1 MTEPLIS
8 VRDLTV
14 RFKTDEGLVTAVH
27 RVSFD
32 IAPGEILG
40 LVGESGSGKSVT
52 AKALMQL
59 NGDNAVYDEESRI
72 TLRIDGEVIEALSL
86 KRPKDMMVIRGGAV
100 SMIFQEPMASFAP
113 AITIGEQMVEQLQIH
128 STMSKKRA
136 VEISVEMLDRVGIPE
151 APKRLKQYA
160 FEFSGGMRQRAM
172 IAMALSTKPKLLI
185 ADEPTTALDVTVQAQ
200 ILDLM
205 RELKSEFNTSILLIT
220 HDMGVVAG
228 NADSVLV
235 MRVGECREYGS
246 VDKVFYKPADDYTR
260 ALLAAVPRLDEA
272 MPERLATVSAPPT
285 ELGAEIAA
293 VEKPRTNHA
302 AQQLLTVDGLGVRFR
317 VAQPGLFARAQSL
330 VAVDD
335 VSFELAAGETLG
347 VVGES
352 GCGKSSLARAVLQLI
367 PSASGRVCLLGR
379 DLEQL
384 ARRELKNMRRDMQVI
399 FQDPQASLD
408 PRMTVAQIVG
418 EPLNTFRPDLGQPER
433 NERILSVL
441 LRVGLAAE
449 HLNRYPHEFSG
460 GQAQRIGIARALVFD
475 PQLIVCD
482 EPVSALDVSIQA
494 QIINLLMD
502 LQVERGLSLIFI
514 AHDLAVVRHISHRV
528 MVMYL
533 GRAVEV
539 ADRQSLY
546 EHPRHPYTLALINAV
561 PIPDP
566 VVERSRQQQ
575 PLSGDLPSPLAPP
588 SGCGFRTRCPHAI
601 QRCTDERPLLRPVG
615 KSLVA
620 CHRAEEIE

>member
-1 MTEPLIS
+1 MADAVLEVQSLNVRFATPDGPVQA
-8 VRDLTV
+8 VRDLE
-14 RFKTDEGLVTAVH
+14 F
-27 RVSFD
+27 RV
-32 IAPGEILG
+32 AAGETLG
-40 LVGESGSGKSVT
+40 IVGESGSGKSQT
-52 AKALMQL
+52 ALAIMGLLAANGRADGSARFKGDELIGLSDSEMNRVRGAEISMVFQDPMTSL
-59 NGDNAVYDEESRI
+59 NPYLTVGNQMRQVLQRHLGLSR
-72 TLRIDGEVIEALSL
+72 REAL
-86 KRPKDMMVIRGGAV
+86 RQAR
-100 SMIFQEPMASFAP
+100 
-113 AITIGEQMVEQLQIH
+113 
-128 STMSKKRA
+128 TMLELVR
-136 VEISVEMLDRVGIPE
+136 IPE
-151 APKRLKQYA
+151 SERRLDMHPH
-160 FEFSGGMRQRAM
+160 ELSGGMRQRVM
-172 IAMALSTKPKLLI
+172 IAMALSCRPGLLI

-200 ILDLM
+200 ILLLM

-235 MRVGECREYGS
+235 MRDGVCREYGH
-246 VDKVFYKPADDYTR
+246 VDDVFYKPADDYTA

-272 MPERLATVSAPPT
+272 MPERLVTVDAPVT
-285 ELGAEIAA
+285 ELGSAMAA
-293 VEKPRTNHA
+293 FEKPRTNGA
-302 AQQLLTVDGLGVRFR
+302 ARELLTVDGLGVRFQ

-335 VSFELAAGETLG
+335 VSFELTAGETLG

-352 GCGKSSLARAVLQLI
+352 GCGKSSLARAVLKLI
-367 PSASGRVCLLGR
+367 PLACGRVCLLGR
-379 DLEQL
+379 DLERL
-384 ARRELKNMRRDMQVI
+384 EGKELKNMRRDMQVI

-408 PRMTVAQIVG
+408 PRMTIAQIVG
-418 EPLNTFRPDLGQPER
+418 EPLNTFRSDLEQPER
-433 NERILSVL
+433 NKRILAAL
-441 LRVGLAAE
+441 LRVGLTAE

-546 EHPRHPYTLALINAV
+546 ERPRHPYTLALINAV

-566 VVERSRQQQ
+566 EIERSRQQQ
-575 PLSGDLPSPLAPP
+575 PLPGDLPSPLEPP
-588 SGCGFRTRCPHAI
+588 SGCGFRTRCPYAI
-601 QRCTDERPLLRPVG
+601 QRCADERPLLRPVG

-620 CHRAEEIE
+620 CHCAEEIE

>member
-1 MTEPLIS
+1 
-8 VRDLTV
+8 
-14 RFKTDEGLVTAVH
+14 
-27 RVSFD
+27 
-32 IAPGEILG
+32 
-40 LVGESGSGKSVT
+40 
-52 AKALMQL
+52 
-59 NGDNAVYDEESRI
+59 
-72 TLRIDGEVIEALSL
+72 
-86 KRPKDMMVIRGGAV
+86 
-100 SMIFQEPMASFAP
+100 
-113 AITIGEQMVEQLQIH
+113 
-128 STMSKKRA
+128 
-136 VEISVEMLDRVGIPE
+136 
-151 APKRLKQYA
+151 
-160 FEFSGGMRQRAM
+160 
-172 IAMALSTKPKLLI
+172 
-185 ADEPTTALDVTVQAQ
+185 
-200 ILDLM
+200 
-205 RELKSEFNTSILLIT
+205 
-220 HDMGVVAG
+220 
-228 NADSVLV
+228 
-235 MRVGECREYGS
+235 
-246 VDKVFYKPADDYTR
+246 
-260 ALLAAVPRLDEA
+260 
-272 MPERLATVSAPPT
+272 
-285 ELGAEIAA
+285 
-293 VEKPRTNHA
+293 
-302 AQQLLTVDGLGVRFR
+302 
-317 VAQPGLFARAQSL
+317 LFARAQSL

-367 PSASGRVCLLGR
+367 PTASGRVCLLGR

-575 PLSGDLPSPLAPP
+575 PLSGDLPSPLEPP

-601 QRCTDERPLLRPVG
+601 QRCADERPLLRPVG

>member
-1 MTEPLIS
+1 MADAVLEVQSLNVRFTTPDGPVQA
-8 VRDLTV
+8 VRDLG
-14 RFKTDEGLVTAVH
+14 F
-27 RVSFD
+27 RV
-32 IAPGEILG
+32 AAGETLG
-40 LVGESGSGKSVT
+40 IVGESGSGKSQT
-52 AKALMQL
+52 ALAIMGLL
-59 NGDNAVYDEESRI
+59 AANGRA
-72 TLRIDGEVIEALSL
+72 DGSARFKGNEVIGLSDSEMNRVRGAEISMVFQDPMTSLNPYLTVGKQMRQVLQRHLGLSRAEALGQARRML
-86 KRPKDMMVIRGGAV
+86 EMVR
-100 SMIFQEPMASFAP
+100 
-113 AITIGEQMVEQLQIH
+113 
-128 STMSKKRA
+128 
-136 VEISVEMLDRVGIPE
+136 IPE
-151 APKRLKQYA
+151 SERRLVMYPH
-160 FEFSGGMRQRAM
+160 ELSGGMRQRVM
-172 IAMALSTKPKLLI
+172 IAMALSCRPGLLI

-200 ILDLM
+200 ILELM

-235 MRVGECREYGS
+235 MRDGVCREFGS
-246 VDKVFYKPADDYTR
+246 VDNVFYKPADDYTA

-272 MPERLATVSAPPT
+272 MPERLVTVEAPAPEPGTATAAFEMPDTNGSAP
-285 ELGAEIAA
+285 EVLS
-293 VEKPRTNHA
+293 
-302 AQQLLTVDGLGVRFR
+302 VDGLGVRFR
-317 VAQPGLFARAQSL
+317 VSQPGLFARAQSL

-352 GCGKSSLARAVLQLI
+352 GCGKSSLARAVLKLI
-367 PSASGRVCLLGR
+367 PAACGRVCLLGR

-384 ARRELKNMRRDMQVI
+384 QRKELKNMRSDIQVI

-408 PRMTVAQIVG
+408 PRMTISQIVG
-418 EPLNTFRPDLGQPER
+418 EPLSTFHPDLTKPER
-433 NERILSVL
+433 NERILLAL
-441 LRVGLAAE
+441 LRVGLTAA

-460 GQAQRIGIARALVFD
+460 GQAQRIGIARALVFE

-533 GRAVEV
+533 GRAVEL

-546 EHPRHPYTLALINAV
+546 DRPRHPYTLALINAV

-566 VVERSRQQQ
+566 EIERSRRQQ
-575 PLSGDLPSPLAPP
+575 PLSGDLPSPLEPP
-588 SGCGFRTRCPHAI
+588 SGCAFRTRCLYAV
-601 QRCTDERPLLRPVG
+601 QRCAVERPLLRPVG

>member
-1 MTEPLIS
+1 MADAVLEVQSLNVRFTTPDGPVQA
-8 VRDLTV
+8 VRDLE
-14 RFKTDEGLVTAVH
+14 F
-27 RVSFD
+27 RV
-32 IAPGEILG
+32 AAGETLG
-40 LVGESGSGKSVT
+40 IVGESGSGKSQT
-52 AKALMQL
+52 ALAIMGLLAANGRADGSARFKGNEVLGLSDSEMNRMRGAEISMVFQDPMTSL
-59 NGDNAVYDEESRI
+59 NPYLTVGNQMRQVLQRHLGLSRA
-72 TLRIDGEVIEALSL
+72 EALRQARRML
-86 KRPKDMMVIRGGAV
+86 EMVR
-100 SMIFQEPMASFAP
+100 
-113 AITIGEQMVEQLQIH
+113 
-128 STMSKKRA
+128 
-136 VEISVEMLDRVGIPE
+136 IPE
-151 APKRLKQYA
+151 SERRLVMYPH
-160 FEFSGGMRQRAM
+160 ELSGGMRQRVM
-172 IAMALSTKPKLLI
+172 IAMALSCRPGLLI

-200 ILDLM
+200 ILELM

-235 MRVGECREYGS
+235 MRDGVCREFGS
-246 VDKVFYKPADDYTR
+246 VDNVFYKPADEYTA

-272 MPERLATVSAPPT
+272 MPERLVTVDAPATEPAT
-285 ELGAEIAA
+285 AIAA
-293 VEKPRTNHA
+293 FEKPDANGPARE
-302 AQQLLTVDGLGVRFR
+302 LLRVDGLGVRFR
-317 VAQPGLFARAQSL
+317 VAQPGLFTRAQSL
-330 VAVDD
+330 IAVDD

-352 GCGKSSLARAVLQLI
+352 GCGKSSLARAVLKLI
-367 PSASGRVCLLGR
+367 PVACGRVCLLGR

-384 ARRELKNMRRDMQVI
+384 QRKELKNMRSDMQVI

-408 PRMTVAQIVG
+408 PRMTISQIVG
-418 EPLNTFRPDLGQPER
+418 EPLSTFHPDLPQPER
-433 NERILSVL
+433 NERILSAL
-441 LRVGLAAE
+441 LRVGLTAR

-460 GQAQRIGIARALVFD
+460 GQAQRIGIARALAFD

-533 GRAVEV
+533 GRAVEL

-546 EHPRHPYTLALINAV
+546 ERPRHPYTLALINAV

-566 VVERSRQQQ
+566 EIERSRHQQ
-575 PLSGDLPSPLAPP
+575 PLSGDLPSPLEPP
-588 SGCGFRTRCPHAI
+588 SGCAFRTRCPYAI
-601 QRCTDERPLLRPVG
+601 QRCADERPLLRPVG

>member
-1 MTEPLIS
+1 MADAVLEVQSLN
-8 VRDLTV
+8 V
-14 RFKTDEGLVTAVH
+14 RFTTPDGPVQAVRNLEFRVT
-27 RVSFD
+27 
-32 IAPGEILG
+32 PGETLG
-40 LVGESGSGKSVT
+40 IVGESGSGKSQT
-52 AKALMQL
+52 ALAVMGLLAANGRADGSARFKGDELIGLSDGDMNQVRGAQISMVFQDPMTSL
-59 NGDNAVYDEESRI
+59 NPYLTVGNQMRHVLQRHLGLSR
-72 TLRIDGEVIEALSL
+72 GEALRQARTML
-86 KRPKDMMVIRGGAV
+86 EMVR
-100 SMIFQEPMASFAP
+100 
-113 AITIGEQMVEQLQIH
+113 
-128 STMSKKRA
+128 
-136 VEISVEMLDRVGIPE
+136 IPE
-151 APKRLKQYA
+151 AERRLAMYPH
-160 FEFSGGMRQRAM
+160 ELSGGMRQRVM
-172 IAMALSTKPKLLI
+172 IAMALSCRPGLLI

-200 ILDLM
+200 ILELM

-235 MRVGECREYGS
+235 MRDGECREYGS

-302 AQQLLTVDGLGVRFR
+302 ARQLLTVDGLGVRFR

-367 PSASGRVCLLGR
+367 PTASGRVCLLGR

-575 PLSGDLPSPLAPP
+575 PLSGDLPSPLEPP

-601 QRCTDERPLLRPVG
+601 QRCADERPLLRPVG

>member
-1 MTEPLIS
+1 MNRVRGAQISMVFQDPMTSLNPY
-8 VRDLTV
+8 LTV
-14 RFKTDEGLVTAVH
+14 GNQMRYVLQRH
-27 RVSFD
+27 
-32 IAPGEILG
+32 LG
-40 LVGESGSGKSVT
+40 L
-52 AKALMQL
+52 
-59 NGDNAVYDEESRI
+59 SR
-72 TLRIDGEVIEALSL
+72 GEALRQARTML
-86 KRPKDMMVIRGGAV
+86 EMVR
-100 SMIFQEPMASFAP
+100 
-113 AITIGEQMVEQLQIH
+113 
-128 STMSKKRA
+128 
-136 VEISVEMLDRVGIPE
+136 ISE
-151 APKRLKQYA
+151 AERRLAMYPH
-160 FEFSGGMRQRAM
+160 ELSGGMRQRVM
-172 IAMALSTKPKLLI
+172 IAMALSCRPGLLI

-200 ILDLM
+200 ILELM

-235 MRVGECREYGS
+235 MRDGECREYGS

-575 PLSGDLPSPLAPP
+575 PLSGDLPSPLEPP

>member
-1 MTEPLIS
+1 MGLLAANGRADGSARFKGNEVIGLSDSEMNRVRGAEISMVFQDPMTSLNPY
-8 VRDLTV
+8 LTV
-14 RFKTDEGLVTAVH
+14 GNQMRQVLQRH
-27 RVSFD
+27 
-32 IAPGEILG
+32 LG
-40 LVGESGSGKSVT
+40 LSR
-52 AKALMQL
+52 AKALRQARRML
-59 NGDNAVYDEESRI
+59 E
-72 TLRIDGEVIEALSL
+72 
-86 KRPKDMMVIRGGAV
+86 MVR
-100 SMIFQEPMASFAP
+100 
-113 AITIGEQMVEQLQIH
+113 
-128 STMSKKRA
+128 
-136 VEISVEMLDRVGIPE
+136 IPE
-151 APKRLKQYA
+151 SERRLVMYPH
-160 FEFSGGMRQRAM
+160 ELSGGMRQRVM
-172 IAMALSTKPKLLI
+172 IAMALSCRPGLLI

-200 ILDLM
+200 ILELM

-235 MRVGECREYGS
+235 MRDGVCREFGS
-246 VDKVFYKPADDYTR
+246 VDNVFYKPADEYTA

-272 MPERLATVSAPPT
+272 MPERLVTVDAPATEPGTAM
-285 ELGAEIAA
+285 AA
-293 VEKPRTNHA
+293 FEKPDANGPARE
-302 AQQLLTVDGLGVRFR
+302 LLRVDGLGVRFR
-317 VAQPGLFARAQSL
+317 VAQPGLFTRAQSL
-330 VAVDD
+330 IAVDD

-352 GCGKSSLARAVLQLI
+352 GCGKSSLARGVLKLI
-367 PSASGRVCLLGR
+367 PVACGRVCLLGR

-384 ARRELKNMRRDMQVI
+384 QRKELKNMRSDMQVI

-408 PRMTVAQIVG
+408 PRMTISQIVG
-418 EPLNTFRPDLGQPER
+418 EPLSTFHPDLPQPER
-433 NERILSVL
+433 NERILSAL
-441 LRVGLAAE
+441 LRVGLTAG

-460 GQAQRIGIARALVFD
+460 GQAQRIGIARALAFD

-533 GRAVEV
+533 GRAVEL

-546 EHPRHPYTLALINAV
+546 ERPRHPYTLALINAV

-566 VVERSRQQQ
+566 EIERSRHQQ
-575 PLSGDLPSPLAPP
+575 PLSGDLPSPLEPP
-588 SGCGFRTRCPHAI
+588 SGCAFRTRCPYAI
-601 QRCTDERPLLRPVG
+601 QRCADERPLLRPVG